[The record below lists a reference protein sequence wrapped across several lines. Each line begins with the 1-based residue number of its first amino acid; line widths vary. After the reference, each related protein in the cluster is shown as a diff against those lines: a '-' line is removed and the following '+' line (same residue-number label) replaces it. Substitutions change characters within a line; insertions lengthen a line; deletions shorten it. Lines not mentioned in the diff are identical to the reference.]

1 MCLLNK
7 QMCLQASL
15 PMGELAMKISRW
27 DCLVCHLPLA
37 SLSNGNLDNILILPW
52 PLQSLLPASLGPFP
66 VGPWA
71 IQSEPPNRKGS
82 LKVWPVLDT
91 DLGAKGSFKFCL
103 LCKATF
109 LFGMKEK
116 SCTGWWGVGCPL
128 EKAEHGACSTE
139 GTGGHQFTYRS
150 RQQWPWFPMSTLLW
164 SISLC
169 KGHCSQ
175 STWTL
180 TATWELSSRRNWCGC
195 LKASSLKSGGLDSL
209 ERSQEALVRKSY
221 KLRSCGCSQLVLEP
235 RSKGDAER
243 PTG

>member
-66 VGPWA
+66 VGPRA

-150 RQQWPWFPMSTLLW
+150 RQQWPWFPMST
-164 SISLC
+164 SL
-169 KGHCSQ
+169 KHFSVQGPLQPEYLNLNSYMRTFKQ
-175 STWTL
+175 EELMWLPEGQFSEIWRPRLFGTL
-180 TATWELSSRRNWCGC
+180 TGSSG
-195 LKASSLKSGGLDSL
+195 
-209 ERSQEALVRKSY
+209 
-221 KLRSCGCSQLVLEP
+221 
-235 RSKGDAER
+235 
-243 PTG
+243 T